1 MNKTTN
7 YNNFTLPSINGQI
20 WLTLSYNTFH
30 MPTLRI
36 TKEFR
41 FEGAHALPGYDGR
54 CRNIHGHSYILY
66 VTVKGEPL
74 NGTDSP
80 KEGMVVDFKELKS
93 IVNENIIDIYDHA
106 LILRNGAVAAQEIA
120 EGYGNVV
127 MVDFQPTT
135 ENLICHFARAIADKL
150 PQGVELFSLRL
161 YETAGSYAE
170 WFASDN
176 I

>member
-127 MVDFQPTT
+127 MVDFQPST

-150 PQGVELFSLRL
+150 PQGFNSS
-161 YETAGSYAE
+161 A
-170 WFASDN
+170 
-176 I
+176 